1 MTLTYYSPKKKGK
14 KANQHMR
21 KEWRTLCETIYDCGY
36 RFPDGTAIIRFGD
49 LFNVSLIINSL
60 NLWTKKN
67 ESFFKNF

>member
-1 MTLTYYSPKKKGK
+1 
-14 KANQHMR
+14 MR

-60 NLWTKKN
+60 NLWTQKKMN
-67 ESFFKNF
+67 LLNF